1 MFQLFLS
8 IISITVAQPNSIV
21 VNNTIVEMKAIQF
34 ATVPTVK
41 TESVP
46 LFMDVAF
53 PSFEKD
59 LLPAVIFV
67 HGGSWKEGRR
77 QDGAKAIDMFARG
90 GYFAASIDYRLKKDA
105 GFPAA
110 VHDCKAAVRFLRKN
124 AEELSIDPT
133 RIGIVGFSA
142 GGHLAALVGLT
153 EGDPL
158 LEGKP
163 TSKEVSA
170 SVSCVASIS
179 GALMPELARGHLKNI
194 YEQWALADRTIKK
207 EETLPSTYVDSKDP
221 PFYILCG
228 DRDPLCPSKD
238 AETFIKI
245 LRNASIEVELEIIE
259 DEGHLIVNPHAYLG
273 MLGFIDKHLGGRSR
287 DVLYQSIQELGG
299 LVGGGN

>member
-153 EGDPL
+153 
-158 LEGKP
+158 
-163 TSKEVSA
+163 
-170 SVSCVASIS
+170 ASIS